1 MSGPPY
7 GKKWDNVSRLKA
19 IRYVLPAVVTVV
31 GIVLMAQGGEDAL
44 EGGAAIV
51 GAGLSIWLMNFL
63 WRVGVS
69 GDRERDEES
78 AAREY
83 FDRHGRWPDDPS

>member
-1 MSGPPY
+1 MLSLR
-7 GKKWDNVSRLKA
+7 V

-31 GIVLMAQGGEDAL
+31 GIALMAFGGGEDGL
-44 EGGAAIV
+44 EGGAAVV

-69 GDRERDEES
+69 GDRDRDDEQ
-78 AAREY
+78 AARAY
-83 FDRHGRWPDDPS
+83 FDEHGHWPDDS

>member
-1 MSGPPY
+1 MFEL
-7 GKKWDNVSRLKA
+7 RLV
-19 IRYVLPAVVTVV
+19 RYVLPAVVTLV
-31 GIVLMAQGGEDAL
+31 GIGVMAFGDGEDGL

-69 GDRERDEES
+69 GDAERDDED
-78 AAREY
+78 AARAY
-83 FDRHGRWPDDPS
+83 FDRHGRWPGE

>member
-1 MSGPPY
+1 MLSLR
-7 GKKWDNVSRLKA
+7 V

-31 GIVLMAQGGEDAL
+31 GIALMAFGGGEDGL
-44 EGGAAIV
+44 EGGAAVV

-69 GDRERDEES
+69 GDRDRDDEQR
-78 AAREY
+78 ARAY
-83 FDRHGRWPDDPS
+83 FDEHGHWPDDS